1 MVESNPKS
9 LKHTY
14 TIRGMNPRFI
24 FLIVVLLIIA
34 GAIVYV
40 LYFMPKSDETT
51 VLGPFVLNG
60 IPSEADSS
68 GSKLESVLT
77 ARQLSTSLKSN
88 FTISFF
94 IYMDKLNMERIP
106 FAGPEGEYRFKPL
119 VKLIGVGEFVLNPV
133 HQRALLR
140 LTPLVP
146 SVMNGKFKT
155 PPYAEI
161 TNVMNSRWNQIT
173 ITLEGRSIDIY
184 LNSKHA
190 TSLILENLTWTN
202 PTGMLLE
209 TSPDFWGQAG
219 MIQAWPRRLTESEIV
234 ENYKRVTDLRGKPN
248 IPDAK
253 PTFKSIWQEL
263 YKLMCKAGFCPNSGK
278 GSQGRLRT
286 NGLEYVDY
294 EYA

>member
-1 MVESNPKS
+1 
-9 LKHTY
+9 
-14 TIRGMNPRFI
+14 MNPRFI

-34 GAIVYV
+34 GAIVYI

-88 FTISFF
+88 FTVSFF

-219 MIQAWPRRLTESEIV
+219 MIQAWPRRLTEREIV

>member
-1 MVESNPKS
+1 
-9 LKHTY
+9 
-14 TIRGMNPRFI
+14 MNPRFI
-24 FLIVVLLIIA
+24 FLIVVLLIIVV
-34 GAIVYV
+34 GIVYV

-60 IPSEADSS
+60 IPSEADSG
-68 GSKLESVLT
+68 GSKLQSVLT
-77 ARQLSTSLKSN
+77 ARQLSKSLKSN
-88 FTISFF
+88 FTVSFF

-146 SVMNGKFKT
+146 SVMNGNFKP

-161 TNVMNSRWNQIT
+161 EKVMNSRWNQIT
-173 ITLEGRSIDIY
+173 IAVEGRSIDIY

-219 MIQAWPRRLTESEIV
+219 MIQAWPRRLTEREIV

-253 PTFKSIWQEL
+253 PTFKSIWHEL
-263 YKLMCKAGFCPNSGK
+263 YKLMCHAGFCPNNRK
-278 GSQGRLRT
+278 GSQNGRNT

>member
-1 MVESNPKS
+1 
-9 LKHTY
+9 
-14 TIRGMNPRFI
+14 MNPRFI

-34 GAIVYV
+34 GAIVYI

-88 FTISFF
+88 FTVSFF

>member
-1 MVESNPKS
+1 
-9 LKHTY
+9 
-14 TIRGMNPRFI
+14 MNPRFI

-34 GAIVYV
+34 GAIVYI

-219 MIQAWPRRLTESEIV
+219 MIQAWPRRLTEREIV

>member
-1 MVESNPKS
+1 
-9 LKHTY
+9 
-14 TIRGMNPRFI
+14 
-24 FLIVVLLIIA
+24 
-34 GAIVYV
+34 
-40 LYFMPKSDETT
+40 
-51 VLGPFVLNG
+51 
-60 IPSEADSS
+60 
-68 GSKLESVLT
+68 
-77 ARQLSTSLKSN
+77 
-88 FTISFF
+88 
-94 IYMDKLNMERIP
+94 MDKLNMERIP

>member
-1 MVESNPKS
+1 
-9 LKHTY
+9 
-14 TIRGMNPRFI
+14 
-24 FLIVVLLIIA
+24 
-34 GAIVYV
+34 
-40 LYFMPKSDETT
+40 MPKSDETT

-60 IPSEADSS
+60 IPSEADSA
-68 GSKLESVLT
+68 GSKLKSVLT
-77 ARQLSTSLKSN
+77 TAQLSKSLKSN
-88 FTISFF
+88 FTVSFF

-133 HQRALLR
+133 HQKALLR

-146 SVMNGKFKT
+146 AVMNGNFT
-155 PPYAEI
+155 PPPYAEI
-161 TNVMNSRWNQIT
+161 DNVMNSRWNQIT
-173 ITLEGRSIDIY
+173 IAVEGRSIDIY
-184 LNSKHA
+184 LNAHHA

-219 MIQAWPRRLTESEIV
+219 MIQAWPRRLTEKEIW
-234 ENYKRVTDLRGKPN
+234 ENYKHVTDLRGKPN
-248 IPDAK
+248 IPDAQ
-253 PTFKSIWQEL
+253 PTFKSIWHEL
-263 YKLMCKAGFCPNSGK
+263 YKMMCHAGFCPNNRKHSQ
-278 GSQGRLRT
+278 GSQGN

>member
-1 MVESNPKS
+1 
-9 LKHTY
+9 
-14 TIRGMNPRFI
+14 MNPRFI
-24 FLIVVLLIIA
+24 FLIVVLLIVA

-88 FTISFF
+88 FTVSFF

-219 MIQAWPRRLTESEIV
+219 MIQAWPRRLTEREIV

>member
-1 MVESNPKS
+1 
-9 LKHTY
+9 
-14 TIRGMNPRFI
+14 MNPRFI
-24 FLIVVLLIIA
+24 FLIVVLLIVA
-34 GAIVYV
+34 VGIVYV

-60 IPSEADSS
+60 IPSEADGG
-68 GSKLESVLT
+68 GSKLRSVLT
-77 ARQLSTSLKSN
+77 ARQLSKSLKSN
-88 FTISFF
+88 FTVSFF

-146 SVMNGKFKT
+146 SVMNGNFKP

-161 TNVMNSRWNQIT
+161 ENVMNSRWNQIT
-173 ITLEGRSIDIY
+173 IAVEGRSIDIY
-184 LNSKHA
+184 LNSKHT

-219 MIQAWPRRLTESEIV
+219 MIQAWPRRLTEREIV

-248 IPDAK
+248 IPDVK
-253 PTFKSIWQEL
+253 PTFKSIWHEL
-263 YKLMCKAGFCPNSGK
+263 YKLMCKAGFCPNNRK
-278 GSQGRLRT
+278 GSQGGLRT

>member
-1 MVESNPKS
+1 
-9 LKHTY
+9 
-14 TIRGMNPRFI
+14 MNPQFI

-34 GAIVYV
+34 IGIVYV

-68 GSKLESVLT
+68 GSNLKSVLT
-77 ARQLSTSLKSN
+77 AAQLSESLKSN
-88 FTISFF
+88 FTVSFF

-133 HQRALLR
+133 HQKALLR

-146 SVMNGKFKT
+146 AVMNGNFT
-155 PPYAEI
+155 PPPYAEI
-161 TNVMNSRWNQIT
+161 NNVMNSRWNQIT
-173 ITLEGRSIDIY
+173 IAVEGRSIDLY

-202 PTGMLLE
+202 ATGMLLE

-219 MIQAWPRRLTESEIV
+219 MIQAWPRRLTEQEIW
-234 ENYKRVTDLRGKPN
+234 ENYKHVTDLRGKPN
-248 IPDAK
+248 IPDAQA
-253 PTFKSIWQEL
+253 TFKSIWQEL
-263 YKLMCKAGFCPNSGK
+263 YKLMCHAGFCPNNRK
-278 GSQGRLRT
+278 PSQAGRNT

>member
-1 MVESNPKS
+1 
-9 LKHTY
+9 
-14 TIRGMNPRFI
+14 MNPRFI

-34 GAIVYV
+34 GAIVYI

-68 GSKLESVLT
+68 GSKLQSVLT
-77 ARQLSTSLKSN
+77 ARQLSKSLKSN
-88 FTISFF
+88 FTVSFF

-219 MIQAWPRRLTESEIV
+219 MIQAWPRRLTEREIV

>member
-1 MVESNPKS
+1 
-9 LKHTY
+9 
-14 TIRGMNPRFI
+14 MNPRFI
-24 FLIVVLLIIA
+24 FLIVVLLIVA

-219 MIQAWPRRLTESEIV
+219 MIQAWPRRLTEREIV

>member
-1 MVESNPKS
+1 
-9 LKHTY
+9 
-14 TIRGMNPRFI
+14 MNPRFI

-34 GAIVYV
+34 LGIVYV

-60 IPSEADSS
+60 IPSESDSA
-68 GSKLESVLT
+68 GSKLVSVLT
-77 ARQLSTSLKSN
+77 AKQLSKSLKSN
-88 FTISFF
+88 FTVSFF

-133 HQRALLR
+133 HQKALLR

-146 SVMNGKFKT
+146 AVMNGNFT
-155 PPYAEI
+155 PPPYAEI
-161 TNVMNSRWNQIT
+161 DNVMNSRWNQIT
-173 ITLEGRSIDIY
+173 IAVEGRSIDIY
-184 LNSKHA
+184 LNSKHT

-219 MIQAWPRRLTESEIV
+219 MIQAWPRRLTEKEIW
-234 ENYKRVTDLRGKPN
+234 ENYKHVTDLRGKPN

-253 PTFKSIWQEL
+253 PTFKSIWHEL
-263 YKLMCKAGFCPNSGK
+263 YKLMCEAGFCPNNRK
-278 GSQGRLRT
+278 RSQGGRNV

>member
-1 MVESNPKS
+1 
-9 LKHTY
+9 
-14 TIRGMNPRFI
+14 MNPRFI
-24 FLIVVLLIIA
+24 FLIVVLLIVA